1 MTFDEYREKM
11 AQTEGAVHHPRKR
24 FFHENGVGD
33 RIQRDKEVLP
43 MVQVS
48 ALEFES
54 NPRKY
59 YAMVSRQDVAIVS
72 DGKKI
77 AILTSPAKR
86 RSVLDDLVGVIPN
99 EDYDIKA
106 IRRERH
112 R

>member
-1 MTFDEYREKM
+1 
-11 AQTEGAVHHPRKR
+11 
-24 FFHENGVGD
+24 
-33 RIQRDKEVLP
+33 

-48 ALEFES
+48 TLEFES
-54 NPRKY
+54 DPKKY
-59 YAMVSRQDVAIVS
+59 YSMVSRQDVAIVS

-86 RSVLDDLVGVIPN
+86 RSALDELVGVIPD

-112 R
+112 K